1 MSQQQQPVNNVIEV
15 PMTTLTPPSY
25 PENTMSTAATNEQP
39 TTETEQDRK
48 YPSLSCPKLLI

>member
-1 MSQQQQPVNNVIEV
+1 MSQQQPVNNVIEV